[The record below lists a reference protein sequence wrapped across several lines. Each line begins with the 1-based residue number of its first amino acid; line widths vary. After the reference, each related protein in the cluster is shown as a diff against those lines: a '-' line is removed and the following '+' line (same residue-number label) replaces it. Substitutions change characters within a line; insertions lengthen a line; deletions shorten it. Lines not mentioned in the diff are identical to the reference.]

1 MDENVIV
8 KRNLRLLDYLT
19 KYSTFNYQ
27 SIHIDYGTFGIPKK
41 KKVEEKQDP
50 LDRHPFSERYDCLDF
65 EYDSSSPT
73 ISLAT
78 IKKFC
83 EKYNIRYQKKA
94 EEHKSYK
101 HKDEIYYISIL
112 DNYEEIYGKILEEYS
127 NIEKKF
133 LLKIVENHDIIIK
146 KLQKCIEDIEAK
158 LKYTIIHDLHTWGE
172 FRGDISQWIHVSCSG
187 IAWNY
192 YNCEDINDKFSGNI
206 SFFDLQYENITE
218 SQRLA
223 LIYFLRQYIT
233 TELSKYSD
241 EITAEWKNQNIM
253 YKIENCIIDFRISNK
268 KDGSE
273 YINIA
278 LSPKKVSLR
287 KWE

>member
-41 KKVEEKQDP
+41 KEVEEKQDP
-50 LDRHPFSERYDCLDF
+50 LDKYPFSAGYDCLTF
-65 EYDSSSPT
+65 EYESSWPT
-73 ISLAT
+73 ISIT
-78 IKKFC
+78 TVKEFC
-83 EKYNIRYQKKA
+83 EKYTIRYQEKV

-101 HKDEIYYISIL
+101 HKDEIYFISVL

-127 NIEKKF
+127 NKEKRF
-133 LLKIVENHDIIIK
+133 LEIVENHDILIK
-146 KLQKCIEDIEAK
+146 KLQKCIADIKEK
-158 LKYTIIHDLHTWGE
+158 LKVTIIHDLHDWGE
-172 FRGDISQWIHVSCSG
+172 FRGNISQWMKVSCNG
-187 IAWNY
+187 IEWNY
-192 YNCEDINDKFSGNI
+192 YNDEDINDEFSGYI

-268 KDGSE
+268 EEGSE